1 MSEIDIEA
9 HHQLSHEDAQHAAE
23 ELSADLALRFGIDYG
38 WDGDAIVFER
48 PGVSGRID
56 VLPDTLRIRARLG
69 FLLMALKPAIE
80 QEITRYL
87 RDHFGCRIDS

>member
-1 MSEIDIEA
+1 M
-9 HHQLSHEDAQHAAE
+9 
-23 ELSADLALRFGIDYG
+23 
-38 WDGDAIVFER
+38 FER

-56 VLPDTLRIRARLG
+56 VLPSTLRIRARLG
-69 FLLMALKPAIE
+69 FLLIALKPAIE